1 MIVDDLLERLH
12 APLSRDEVRVLTLDT
27 GDRERV
33 RAITRL
39 VLAPQTGM
47 PVERLEIVRAPKGKP
62 LVGTDPTLHYSVSHS
77 AERAMI
83 ALTRVAPLGVDI
95 QLVRTVPNAEAI
107 LARFFTPAEIAAIL
121 SDDRRDLRFAEAW
134 TRAESRVKA
143 RGASV
148 WEAATPDERAII
160 RAVVPPEGYAASV
173 AVLATEWRVTQYDLP
188 ASALETLPRAS

>member
-1 MIVDDLLERLH
+1 MTADDSLEALH
-12 APLSRDEVRVLTLDT
+12 DPLSRDEVRVLTLDT

-33 RAITRL
+33 RAVTRL
-39 VLAPQTGM
+39 VLAPQTGI
-47 PVERLEIVRAPKGKP
+47 PAERLEIVRAPKGKP
-62 LVGTDPTLHYSVSHS
+62 LVGSDPTLHYSVSHS
-77 AERAMI
+77 ADRAMI

-95 QLVRTVPNAEAI
+95 QLVRAVPQAEAI

-148 WEAATPDERAII
+148 WEAATPDERATI
-160 RAVVPPEGYAASV
+160 RALVPPDGYAASV

-188 ASALETLPRAS
+188 TSALEALPRAS